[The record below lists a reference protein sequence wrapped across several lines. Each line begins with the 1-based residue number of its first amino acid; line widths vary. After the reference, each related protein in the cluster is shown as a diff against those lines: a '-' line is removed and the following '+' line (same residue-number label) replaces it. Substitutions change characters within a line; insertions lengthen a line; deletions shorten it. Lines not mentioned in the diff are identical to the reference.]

1 MREQHQKTE
10 LTAASS
16 SFPGLFDYGVFIDL
30 DGRVASM
37 FDDTSVKEEA
47 GRRSKM
53 LVKYRD
59 FRIVLVTMR
68 AGSRWNEHQTSSR
81 IVVQVLRGS
90 ILFSAPHATF
100 NLRTGQLLTL
110 DPGTVHTVDSTEDS
124 AFLLTLSGP
133 CEPINLEL
141 PH

>member
-1 MREQHQKTE
+1 
-10 LTAASS
+10 
-16 SFPGLFDYGVFIDL
+16 
-30 DGRVASM
+30 M

-47 GRRSKM
+47 GRKSKM

-68 AGSRWNEHQTSSR
+68 AGSRWNEHQTPSR

-90 ILFSAPHATF
+90 ILFSAPHAAF
-100 NLRTGQLLTL
+100 KLRTGQLLTL

-133 CEPINLEL
+133 CEPINYEL